1 MSADQRMEDML
12 TMEEEGAR
20 EPLAAA
26 ERQPALE
33 RARGGRG
40 RAIARLIGTSVALSA
55 LAALVANVLANSSA
69 PRRRSP
75 LILIRPQVTNFA
87 PTLTIGVPFLAFDSR
102 RRMPRNRNARPR
114 RAQWRRRMVRRGAR

>member
-1 MSADQRMEDML
+1 
-12 TMEEEGAR
+12 
-20 EPLAAA
+20 LAAA
-26 ERQPALE
+26 ERQPAPE
-33 RARGGRG
+33 RASGGRG

-55 LAALVANVLANSSA
+55 LAALVANVLANRSA

-102 RRMPRNRNARPR
+102 SRMPRNRNAPPR
-114 RAQWRRRMVRRGAR
+114 RARWRAEQRRMLRRGAR